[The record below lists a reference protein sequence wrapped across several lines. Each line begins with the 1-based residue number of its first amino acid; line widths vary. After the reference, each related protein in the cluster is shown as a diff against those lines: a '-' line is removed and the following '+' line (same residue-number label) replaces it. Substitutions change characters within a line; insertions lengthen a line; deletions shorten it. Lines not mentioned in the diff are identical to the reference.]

1 MSAHLLLHL
10 LHCKTCRDPMQ
21 SIQPHPLLGGV
32 PILPLTSLLL
42 LERHSLQGAELLIS
56 W

>member
-10 LHCKTCRDPMQ
+10 LHCETCRDAMQ
-21 SIQPHPLLGGV
+21 SIQPHPLLRGL

-42 LERHSLQGAELLIS
+42 LEPHSLQGAELLIS